1 MTMMMAGCVMAAVVM
16 MTLMISQSSY
26 SVHCRSFFTFHRYLA
41 PEQEGDLRHIHS
53 RPSMIYT
60 SRNTLRDSRGVMTL
74 SMGYLPPC
82 FHAACPLRIIFIIG
96 VLVGSPSS
104 MVTRTLDSSFLS
116 GGDILVSL
124 HASEYSPAGIS
135 MVCRS
140 LSPSPYSSILAG

>member
-116 GGDILVSL
+116 GGISSCLCMRRNTL
-124 HASEYSPAGIS
+124 PQAYRWFAGPFLP
-135 MVCRS
+135 R
-140 LSPSPYSSILAG
+140 PTRAF